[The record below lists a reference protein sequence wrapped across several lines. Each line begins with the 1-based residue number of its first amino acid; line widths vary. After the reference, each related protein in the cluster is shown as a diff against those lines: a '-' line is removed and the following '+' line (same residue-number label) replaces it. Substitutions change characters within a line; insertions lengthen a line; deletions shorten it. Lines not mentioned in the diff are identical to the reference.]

1 MKRTLLERLDL
12 LDKRVAYLESKKDLD
27 DLKNYLG
34 DDLFDRY
41 MQIRDRI
48 PKSMN
53 LYKDFQSL
61 KELPIYDIEDFVSN
75 FKSNAER
82 RKTSKGGAKLIHED
96 DDWKVYKI
104 TTYDAAKY
112 YGKGTRWC
120 ITGNY
125 EGHEHLGEKY
135 FNDYIREQ
143 KLDGGYYFYIN
154 KNKPNLKFCVLQNIG
169 GRVLSIWNAEDSN
182 LGSTLGDVKKFN
194 LPKVPGINLSNYSID
209 ALTRAMDDEDWDEAY
224 DIIIHGDL
232 NLNQWDR
239 ENRTALELASLLENE
254 KAVQLLIQHG
264 ADPDVISGNGFT
276 PLLNAVIW
284 ENYKITELLLN
295 AGADP
300 DIPDGRRHKTPVFVA
315 AQKGYIDIVRL
326 LVDKFGADTS
336 IKSNV
341 GATPLDTA
349 IANNKDGR
357 NQEVI
362 DYLMSIGAKMTVD
375 PDDYK

>member
-61 KELPIYDIEDFVSN
+61 KEMPVYDVEDFVSN

-82 RKTSKGGAKLIHED
+82 RKTSKSGAKSIYED

-135 FNDYIREQ
+135 FNDYIKEKR
-143 KLDGGYYFYIN
+143 LDGGYYFYIN
-154 KNKPNLKFCVLQNIG
+154 KNNPNLKFCILQNVG
-169 GRVLSIWNAEDSN
+169 GKVLSIWDSEDSN

-209 ALTRAMDDEDWDEAY
+209 ALTRAMDDEDWDEVY

-254 KAVQLLIQHG
+254 KAVHLLIQHG
-264 ADPDVISGNGFT
+264 ADPDVMSGNGFT

-300 DIPDGRRHKTPVFVA
+300 DIPDGNRHKTPLFVA
-315 AQKGYIDIVRL
+315 AQKGYIDIVKL

-362 DYLMSIGAKMTVD
+362 DYLMSVGAKMTVD

>member
-82 RKTSKGGAKLIHED
+82 RKTSKGGAKLIYED

-154 KNKPNLKFCVLQNIG
+154 KNKSNLKFCILQNIG

-209 ALTRAMDDEDWDEAY
+209 ALTRAMDDEDWDEVY

-264 ADPDVISGNGFT
+264 ADPDVMSGNGFT

-300 DIPDGRRHKTPVFVA
+300 DIPDGNRHKTPLFVA
-315 AQKGYIDIVRL
+315 AQKGYVNIVKL

-362 DYLMSIGAKMTVD
+362 DYLMSVGAEMTVD